1 MLERSGDSFFLGP
14 GRQQNTMRAAAL
26 NAQMT
31 SRPLKENWRPHRY
44 TNLTPANTAAAN
56 AFAIR
61 LNDYTVD

>member
-31 SRPLKENWRPHRY
+31 SRPLKEKWRPHGY
-44 TNLTPANTAAAN
+44 

-61 LNDYTVD
+61 LNELESRLVMRDALASDA